1 MGKKSK
7 SILLLAFMCILMVTA
22 NMQVHVSAAKK
33 HADHTA
39 EYARFGITVKGSAY
53 YYNDERIRIFH
64 DMKADNSFENSFVDL
79 KGTVD
84 VRLIRGKRGGI
95 KTLELIPKAEANEI
109 LEDLFGYVPSRKK
122 ETVSK
127 SQKQSLRQKKAG
139 TKTKKNGEYSDI
151 KRCERG
157 DVPDDVQTII
167 KKQCT
172 GNSWYVIKTG
182 NKKYVYYNNLP
193 RDYAFNISGENLN
206 VRDMGR
212 HTGIYV
218 LLSLGS
224 DFNFTLSYNAKP
236 VTFTAINAN

>member
-1 MGKKSK
+1 MSK
-7 SILLLAFMCILMVTA
+7 
-22 NMQVHVSAAKK
+22 
-33 HADHTA
+33 
-39 EYARFGITVKGSAY
+39 R
-53 YYNDERIRIFH
+53 
-64 DMKADNSFENSFVDL
+64 
-79 KGTVD
+79 
-84 VRLIRGKRGGI
+84 
-95 KTLELIPKAEANEI
+95 
-109 LEDLFGYVPSRKK
+109 
-122 ETVSK
+122 
-127 SQKQSLRQKKAG
+127 QKQSHRQNKAG

-172 GNSWYVIKTG
+172 GNRWYVIKTG
-182 NKKYVYYNNLP
+182 NKKYVFYNNLP
-193 RDYAFNISGENLN
+193 RDYAFNISGEILN

-236 VTFTAINAN
+236 VTFTVINAN

>member
-1 MGKKSK
+1 MRKKSK
-7 SILLLAFMCILMVTA
+7 SILLLAVMCVLMVTA
-22 NMQVHVSAAKK
+22 NMQMHVSAAKK
-33 HADHTA
+33 DADHTA

-53 YYNDERIRIFH
+53 YYDGARIRIFH
-64 DMKADNSFENSFVDL
+64 DMKADNLFENSFVDL

-84 VRLIRGKRGGI
+84 VRLIRGKSGAI
-95 KTLELIPKAEANEI
+95 KKLELIPKAEADEI

-127 SQKQSLRQKKAG
+127 NQKQSLSQKKAG
-139 TKTKKNGEYSDI
+139 TKTKKNGEYTNI
-151 KRCERG
+151 KRCELG
-157 DVPDDVQTII
+157 DVPADVQTAI

-172 GNSWYVIKTG
+172 GNGWYVIKTG

-193 RDYAFNISGENLN
+193 RDYAFNISGNNLN

-218 LLSLGS
+218 LLSLGN
-224 DFNFTLSYNAKP
+224 DFNFTLSYNGKS
-236 VTFTAINAN
+236 VVFTTIDAN